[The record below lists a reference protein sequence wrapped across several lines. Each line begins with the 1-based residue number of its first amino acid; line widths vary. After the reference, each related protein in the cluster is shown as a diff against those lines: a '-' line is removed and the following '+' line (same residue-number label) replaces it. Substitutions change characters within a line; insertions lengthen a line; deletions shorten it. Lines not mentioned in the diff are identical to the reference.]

1 MAKIDR
7 DAAIAVLFHRYEH
20 AAQRY
25 KDTGEAWEYGAMV
38 ELDRA
43 GLELSRL
50 PAEEDRPAFRWIPLS
65 ERAPEDGR
73 SVLVSMKS
81 GEVTLGR
88 RFDDDPGDWYLGYES
103 EYASEEEVAAWAP
116 LPEPYKEEQD
126 EQGAD

>member
-50 PAEEDRPAFRWIPLS
+50 PVEEERPAFRWIPCAVRL
-65 ERAPEDGR
+65 PE
-73 SVLVSMKS
+73 KS
-81 GEVTLGR
+81 GKYLVTVENGNV
-88 RFDDDPGDWYLGYES
+88 
-103 EYASEEEVAAWAP
+103 YAGTFSAYDRAFMCAATAWAP
-116 LPEPYKEEQD
+116 LPEPYEEEQD
-126 EQGAD
+126 EQGAG